1 MIRLTTSIR
10 YWGCDMNGR
19 NKSLKYLFWNR
30 RQATIAFTLVELLV
44 VLAVISVLAG
54 IALPTVKNSLR
65 EQRVARAASLLQSAI
80 EEGRARSILAG
91 GGGGVIIDRKGVDN
105 IADRCES
112 IQIRMATTP
121 RPYTGDI
128 ANSKAKIG
136 VNLGVVGDVTDDV
149 VTLWFNPTSAQLT
162 RSASDITNGIFPTLI
177 NIGDKVDI
185 GDASLPLAIT
195 DIGFGTVADRNG
207 AGLLTTDIPDAL
219 VTSWIRVTVT
229 RPEENLDL
237 TRFIGQNT
245 TFSITRSPRTAIAL
259 PVEIPRG
266 ASIDLT
272 ASGIGRFGNEFSPMA
287 VEGNY
292 LTTTGAP
299 FLTGPRDYESIFII
313 FGARGEISRILSGR
327 IVAGVLQLAEFPVT
341 GDVHLLVGRAG
352 LIKTD
357 PTGQLEDSDPDPLG
371 DEARDGTTPLLDP
384 ESVWITIRS
393 RSGDVVASSWVD
405 PTDDATN
412 LIPTEAS
419 PTNATR
425 DLRIKAVIGRT
436 RTSAVESDDLGSI

>member
-1 MIRLTTSIR
+1 MWTEIEWMIRLTTSIR

-195 DIGFGTVADRNG
+195 DIGFGTVADRNS

-245 TFSITRSPRTAIAL
+245 TFSITRSPRAAIAL

-313 FGARGEISRILSGR
+313 FVQEVR
-327 IVAGVLQLAEFPVT
+327 LAEFSRGGSWQACFSWLSFPSRVT
-341 GDVHLLVGRAG
+341 CTSWWEGLVLSR
-352 LIKTD
+352 LIRQVSWKIVILIR
-357 PTGQLEDSDPDPLG
+357 LEMRQ
-371 DEARDGTTPLLDP
+371 EMEQR
-384 ESVWITIRS
+384 RC
-393 RSGDVVASSWVD
+393 
-405 PTDDATN
+405 
-412 LIPTEAS
+412 LIP
-419 PTNATR
+419 R
-425 DLRIKAVIGRT
+425 VCG
-436 RTSAVESDDLGSI
+436 